1 MEKLRPAA
9 LIFDMDGTLADSF
22 AAITASLN
30 HALTSLGF
38 PAKDLHWVKYHVG
51 HGAVQLVRAALGPD
65 APEETLHEVGRVFGE
80 HYRATF
86 LEATPPMPG
95 AREVLAF
102 VWEKTGGKV
111 AVASNKYATLSQQWL
126 EHWGLRS
133 WVRVVVG
140 PDTTGTRK
148 PDGAFLQAALQ
159 ALAVAPEDALYVG
172 DMEVDV
178 EAGRAAEVPV
188 VGLAGPSR
196 TANELWAAGALFV
209 IEDLRQLPGLLRE
222 EGWGW
227 DENQG

>member
-1 MEKLRPAA
+1 MGKLRPAA

-22 AAITASLN
+22 AGITASLN
-30 HALTSLGF
+30 HALTALGY
-38 PAKDLHWVKYHVG
+38 PPKELAWVKYHVG
-51 HGAVQLVRAALGPD
+51 HGAAQLVRDALGAN
-65 APEETLHEVGRVFGE
+65 APEETVHEVGRLFGE
-80 HYRATF
+80 HYRATY
-86 LEATPPMPG
+86 LEATPPLPG
-95 AREVLAF
+95 AGDVLAF
-102 VWEKTGGKV
+102 VWEKTKGKV
-111 AVASNKYATLSQQWL
+111 AVASNKYASLSEKWL
-126 EHWGLRS
+126 EHWGLRP
-133 WVRVVVG
+133 WVGVVVG

-196 TANELWAAGALFV
+196 TPNELWAAGAFFV
-209 IEDLRQLPGLLRE
+209 IQDLRELPGLLRE

-227 DENQG
+227 DEEEA